1 MLGTASLAFFLVTAA
16 VPDAHACGN
25 AMRHQK
31 IPAVSQQEVAAQ
43 AEQQRRLAAQ
53 KRASV
58 QTGLGR
64 AGLVA
69 GLGGLGLLGL
79 RRRQASQQARRW
91 AETIQAE

>member
-1 MLGTASLAFFLVTAA
+1 MLSTAALVFFLATA
-16 VPDAHACGN
+16 PDAHACGN